1 MSSTYSAILWKGL
14 TRTVSLCV
22 EHHSRTTK
30 MFLQSSRRFIQATK
44 GSVFRVSKCPFTN
57 ISLEKAENGI
67 AQLSLNREN
76 GKNSLSKDM
85 IEEINQAVAQ
95 IRGDQAV
102 KVLIVKSGVNKVFC
116 AGADLKER
124 LTMKNEEVEAFVEK
138 LRMSFHGV
146 STLPIP
152 TIAVIEGAALGGGLE
167 LALACDLRVAGA
179 RATLGLP
186 ETSLAI
192 IPGAGG
198 TQRLPRVVGVAK
210 AKELIFT
217 SARLTSDE
225 AVKIGL
231 INMSVEAD
239 NALITAEGIAL
250 KIVQNGPIGVRMA
263 KAAIDGGIDVDIE
276 KALEVEKACYAQVV
290 NTEDRL
296 EGINAFVEKRKSVY
310 KGR

>member
-1 MSSTYSAILWKGL
+1 
-14 TRTVSLCV
+14 
-22 EHHSRTTK
+22 
-30 MFLQSSRRFIQATK
+30 
-44 GSVFRVSKCPFTN
+44 
-57 ISLEKAENGI
+57 
-67 AQLSLNREN
+67 
-76 GKNSLSKDM
+76 
-85 IEEINQAVAQ
+85 
-95 IRGDQAV
+95 
-102 KVLIVKSGVNKVFC
+102 
-116 AGADLKER
+116 
-124 LTMKNEEVEAFVEK
+124 
-138 LRMSFHGV
+138 MSFHGV

>member
-1 MSSTYSAILWKGL
+1 MNLSVRRL
-14 TRTVSLCV
+14 TQL
-22 EHHSRTTK
+22 SRPLLAK
-30 MFLQSSRRFIQATK
+30 IGARAFN
-44 GSVFRVSKCPFTN
+44 N
-57 ISLEKAENGI
+57 IALEKAENGV
-67 AQLSLNREN
+67 AQLALNREN
-76 GKNSLSKDM
+76 GKNSLSKEM
-85 IEEINQAVAQ
+85 VEELNQAVAQ
-95 IRGDQAV
+95 IRGDPSV
-102 KVLIVKSGVNKVFC
+102 RVLIIKSNVSKVFC

-124 LTMKNEEVEAFVEK
+124 LGMKSEEVEAFVEK

-152 TIAVIEGAALGGGLE
+152 TIAAIEGAALGGGLE
-167 LALACDLRVAGA
+167 LALACDIRIAGA

-217 SARLTSDE
+217 SARLTAEE
-225 AVKIGL
+225 AAAIGL
-231 INMSVEAD
+231 VNSCVAAE
-239 NALITAEGIAL
+239 NALITAEGMAL
-250 KIVQNGPIGVRMA
+250 KIVQNGPIGVRMG
-263 KAAIDGGIDVDIE
+263 KAAVDGGIDKNIE
-276 KALEVEKACYAQVV
+276 DALKVEKACYAQVV

>member
-1 MSSTYSAILWKGL
+1 
-14 TRTVSLCV
+14 
-22 EHHSRTTK
+22 
-30 MFLQSSRRFIQATK
+30 MFLSARRLLQTSK
-44 GSVFRVSKCPFTN
+44 VCSFRVRSCAFNN
-57 ISLEKAENGI
+57 IALEKAENGI
-67 AQLSLNREN
+67 AQLALNRDV
-76 GKNSLSKDM
+76 GKNSLSKEM
-85 IEEINQAVAQ
+85 VEELNQAVAQ
-95 IRGDQAV
+95 IRGDSSIR
-102 KVLIVKSGVNKVFC
+102 VLIIKSNVNKVFC

-124 LTMKNEEVEAFVEK
+124 LGMKNEEVEAFVEK

-152 TIAVIEGAALGGGLE
+152 TIAAIEGAALGGGLE
-167 LALACDLRVAGA
+167 LALACDIRIAGS

-217 SARLTSDE
+217 SARLSAEE
-225 AVKIGL
+225 AAAIGL
-231 INMSVEAD
+231 VNACVEAE
-239 NALITAEGIAL
+239 NALITAEGMAL
-250 KIVQNGPIGVRMA
+250 KIVQNGPIGVRMG
-263 KAAIDGGIDVDIE
+263 KAAVDGGIDKSME
-276 KALEVEKACYAQVV
+276 EALKVEKACYAQVV
-290 NTEDRL
+290 NTEDRM

>member
-1 MSSTYSAILWKGL
+1 MHRSVRRLTQVSRPLSAKIGA
-14 TRTVSLCV
+14 RA
-22 EHHSRTTK
+22 
-30 MFLQSSRRFIQATK
+30 FN
-44 GSVFRVSKCPFTN
+44 N
-57 ISLEKAENGI
+57 IALEKAENGV
-67 AQLSLNREN
+67 AQLALNREN
-76 GKNSLSKDM
+76 GKNSLSKEM
-85 IEEINQAVAQ
+85 VEELNQAVAQ
-95 IRGDQAV
+95 IRGDPSV
-102 KVLIVKSGVNKVFC
+102 RVLIIKSNVSKVFC

-124 LTMKNEEVEAFVEK
+124 LGMKSEEVEAFVEK

-152 TIAVIEGAALGGGLE
+152 TIAAIEGAALGGGLE
-167 LALACDLRVAGA
+167 LALACDIRIAGA

-217 SARLTSDE
+217 SARLTAEE
-225 AVKIGL
+225 AAAIGL
-231 INMSVEAD
+231 VNSCVAAE
-239 NALITAEGIAL
+239 NALITAEGMAL
-250 KIVQNGPIGVRMA
+250 KIVQNGPIGVRMG
-263 KAAIDGGIDVDIE
+263 KAAVDGGIDKNIE
-276 KALEVEKACYAQVV
+276 DALKVEKACYAQVV
-290 NTEDRL
+290 NTEDRM

>member
-1 MSSTYSAILWKGL
+1 MLLNA
-14 TRTVSLCV
+14 
-22 EHHSRTTK
+22 SRRI
-30 MFLQSSRRFIQATK
+30 LQSSKRSLVQTPLRSFN
-44 GSVFRVSKCPFTN
+44 N
-57 ISLEKAENGI
+57 ISLEKSENGI
-67 AQLSLNREN
+67 AQLSLNREV
-76 GKNSLSKDM
+76 GKNSLSKEMVD
-85 IEEINQAVAQ
+85 ELNQAVAQ
-95 IRGDQAV
+95 LRGDSSV
-102 KVLIVKSGVNKVFC
+102 RVLLIKSGVSKVFC

-124 LTMKNEEVEAFVEK
+124 LTMTNSDVETFVEK
-138 LRMSFHGV
+138 LRNSFQGV
-146 STLPIP
+146 ATLPIP

-167 LALACDLRVAGA
+167 LALACDIRIVGA

-198 TQRLPRVVGVAK
+198 TQRLSRVIGIAK

-217 SARLTSDE
+217 SARLNGEE
-225 AVKIGL
+225 AAAMGL
-231 INMSVEAD
+231 VNQCVDAD

-263 KAAIDGGIDVDIE
+263 KAAIDGGFGLSLE
-276 KALEVEKACYAQVV
+276 AGLEVERKCYAQVV
-290 NTEDRL
+290 NTEDRM

>member
-1 MSSTYSAILWKGL
+1 MDIILL
-14 TRTVSLCV
+14 VYQPIQQPNQQSI
-22 EHHSRTTK
+22 E
-30 MFLQSSRRFIQATK
+30 MFLNASRRVVQ
-44 GSVFRVSKCPFTN
+44 VSRRNLVYSSLRPFNN
-57 ISLEKAENGI
+57 ISLERAENGI
-67 AQLSLNREN
+67 AQLSLNREV

-95 IRGDQAV
+95 VRGDSSV
-102 KVLIVKSGVNKVFC
+102 RVLLVKSGVNKVFC

-124 LTMKNEEVEAFVEK
+124 LTMSNSDVEAFVDK
-138 LRMSFHGV
+138 LRNSFQGV
-146 STLPIP
+146 ATLPIP

-167 LALACDLRVAGA
+167 LALACDMRIVGA

-198 TQRLPRVVGVAK
+198 TQRLSRVIGIAK

-217 SARLTSDE
+217 SARLNGEE
-225 AVKIGL
+225 AAALGL
-231 INMSVEAD
+231 VNQCVQAD

-263 KAAIDGGIDVDIE
+263 KAAIDGGFDVS
-276 KALEVEKACYAQVV
+276 LEEGLGVEKKCYAQVV
-290 NTEDRL
+290 NTEDRM

>member
-1 MSSTYSAILWKGL
+1 MMFVPAA
-14 TRTVSLCV
+14 
-22 EHHSRTTK
+22 SR
-30 MFLQSSRRFIQATK
+30 I
-44 GSVFRVSKCPFTN
+44 VRVSARPAFRISSCAFNN
-57 ISLEKAENGI
+57 IALEKAENGI
-67 AQLSLNREN
+67 AQLALNRDI
-76 GKNSLSKDM
+76 GKNSLSKEMVD
-85 IEEINQAVAQ
+85 ELNQAVAQ
-95 IRGDQAV
+95 IRGDSSI
-102 KVLIVKSGVNKVFC
+102 KVLIVKSNVSKVFC

-124 LTMKNEEVEAFVEK
+124 LTMKNAEVEAFVEK

-152 TIAVIEGAALGGGLE
+152 TIAAIEGAALGGGLE
-167 LALACDLRVAGA
+167 LALACDIRIAGS

-198 TQRLPRVVGVAK
+198 TQRLPRVIGVAK

-217 SARLTSDE
+217 SARLTAEE
-225 AVKIGL
+225 AAAIGL
-231 INMSVEAD
+231 VNMCVDAE
-239 NALITAEGIAL
+239 NAVITAEGMAL

-263 KAAIDGGIDVDIE
+263 KAAIDGGLSLNIDD
-276 KALEVEKACYAQVV
+276 ALKVEKACYAQVV
-290 NTEDRL
+290 NTEDRM

>member
-1 MSSTYSAILWKGL
+1 MHRSVRRLTQLSRPLSAKIGA
-14 TRTVSLCV
+14 RA
-22 EHHSRTTK
+22 
-30 MFLQSSRRFIQATK
+30 FN
-44 GSVFRVSKCPFTN
+44 N
-57 ISLEKAENGI
+57 IALEKAENGV
-67 AQLSLNREN
+67 AQLALNREN
-76 GKNSLSKDM
+76 GKNSLSKEM
-85 IEEINQAVAQ
+85 VEELNQAVAQ
-95 IRGDQAV
+95 IRGDPSV
-102 KVLIVKSGVNKVFC
+102 RVLIIKSNVSKVFC

-124 LTMKNEEVEAFVEK
+124 LGMKSEEVEAFVEK

-152 TIAVIEGAALGGGLE
+152 TIAAIEGAALGGGLE
-167 LALACDLRVAGA
+167 LALACDIRIAGA

-217 SARLTSDE
+217 SARLTAEE
-225 AVKIGL
+225 AAAIGL
-231 INMSVEAD
+231 VNSCVAAE
-239 NALITAEGIAL
+239 NALITAEGMAL
-250 KIVQNGPIGVRMA
+250 KIVQNGPIGVRMG
-263 KAAIDGGIDVDIE
+263 KAAVDGGIDKNIE
-276 KALEVEKACYAQVV
+276 DALKVEKACYAQVV

>member
-1 MSSTYSAILWKGL
+1 
-14 TRTVSLCV
+14 
-22 EHHSRTTK
+22 
-30 MFLQSSRRFIQATK
+30 MFLNASRRVVQ
-44 GSVFRVSKCPFTN
+44 VSRRNLVYSSLRPFNN
-57 ISLEKAENGI
+57 ISLERAENGI
-67 AQLSLNREN
+67 AQLSLNREV

-95 IRGDQAV
+95 VRGDSSV
-102 KVLIVKSGVNKVFC
+102 RVLLVKSGVNKVFC

-124 LTMKNEEVEAFVEK
+124 LTMSNSDVEAFVDK
-138 LRMSFHGV
+138 LRNSFQGV
-146 STLPIP
+146 ATLPIP

-167 LALACDLRVAGA
+167 LALACDMRIVGA

-198 TQRLPRVVGVAK
+198 TQRLSRVIGIAK

-217 SARLTSDE
+217 SARLNGEE
-225 AVKIGL
+225 AAALGL
-231 INMSVEAD
+231 VNQCVQAD

-263 KAAIDGGIDVDIE
+263 KAAIDGGFDVS
-276 KALEVEKACYAQVV
+276 LEEGLGVEKKCYAQVV
-290 NTEDRL
+290 NTEDRM

>member
-1 MSSTYSAILWKGL
+1 MHLSVRRLTQLSRPLSAKIGA
-14 TRTVSLCV
+14 RA
-22 EHHSRTTK
+22 
-30 MFLQSSRRFIQATK
+30 FN
-44 GSVFRVSKCPFTN
+44 N
-57 ISLEKAENGI
+57 IALEKAENGV
-67 AQLSLNREN
+67 AQLALNREN
-76 GKNSLSKDM
+76 GKNSLSKEM
-85 IEEINQAVAQ
+85 VEELNQAVAQ
-95 IRGDQAV
+95 IRGDPSV
-102 KVLIVKSGVNKVFC
+102 RVLIIKSNVSKVFC

-124 LTMKNEEVEAFVEK
+124 LGMKSEEVEAFVEK

-152 TIAVIEGAALGGGLE
+152 TIAAIEGAALGGGLE
-167 LALACDLRVAGA
+167 LALACDIRIAGA

-217 SARLTSDE
+217 SARLTAEE
-225 AVKIGL
+225 AAAIGL
-231 INMSVEAD
+231 VNSCVAAE
-239 NALITAEGIAL
+239 NALITAEGMAL
-250 KIVQNGPIGVRMA
+250 KIVQNGPIGVRMG
-263 KAAIDGGIDVDIE
+263 KAAVDGGIDKNIE
-276 KALEVEKACYAQVV
+276 DALKVEKACYAQVV

>member
-1 MSSTYSAILWKGL
+1 MDIILL
-14 TRTVSLCV
+14 VYQPIQQPNQQSI
-22 EHHSRTTK
+22 E
-30 MFLQSSRRFIQATK
+30 MFLNTSRRVVQ
-44 GSVFRVSKCPFTN
+44 VSRRNLVYSSLRPFNN
-57 ISLEKAENGI
+57 ISLERAENGI
-67 AQLSLNREN
+67 AQLSLNREV

-95 IRGDQAV
+95 VRGDSSV
-102 KVLIVKSGVNKVFC
+102 RVLLVKSGVNKVFC

-124 LTMKNEEVEAFVEK
+124 LTMSNSDVEAFVDK
-138 LRMSFHGV
+138 LRNSFQGV
-146 STLPIP
+146 ATLPIP

-167 LALACDLRVAGA
+167 LALACDMRIVGA

-198 TQRLPRVVGVAK
+198 TQRLSRVIGIAK

-217 SARLTSDE
+217 SARLNGEE
-225 AVKIGL
+225 AAALGL
-231 INMSVEAD
+231 VNQCVQAD

-263 KAAIDGGIDVDIE
+263 KAAIDGGFDVS
-276 KALEVEKACYAQVV
+276 LEEGLGVEKKCYAQVV
-290 NTEDRL
+290 NTEDRM

>member
-1 MSSTYSAILWKGL
+1 MNLSVRRLPQL
-14 TRTVSLCV
+14 
-22 EHHSRTTK
+22 SRPLLAK
-30 MFLQSSRRFIQATK
+30 IGARAFN
-44 GSVFRVSKCPFTN
+44 N
-57 ISLEKAENGI
+57 IALEKAENGV
-67 AQLSLNREN
+67 AQLALNREN
-76 GKNSLSKDM
+76 GKNSLSKEM
-85 IEEINQAVAQ
+85 VEELNQAVAQ
-95 IRGDQAV
+95 IRGDPSV
-102 KVLIVKSGVNKVFC
+102 RVLIIKSNVSKVFC

-124 LTMKNEEVEAFVEK
+124 LGMKSEEVEAFVEK

-152 TIAVIEGAALGGGLE
+152 TIAAIEGAALGGGLE
-167 LALACDLRVAGA
+167 LALACDIRIAGA

-217 SARLTSDE
+217 SARLTAEE
-225 AVKIGL
+225 AAAIGL
-231 INMSVEAD
+231 INSCVAAE
-239 NALITAEGIAL
+239 NALITAEGMAL
-250 KIVQNGPIGVRMA
+250 KIVQNGPIGVRMG
-263 KAAIDGGIDVDIE
+263 KAAVDGGIDKNIDD
-276 KALEVEKACYAQVV
+276 ALKVEKACYAQVV

>member
-1 MSSTYSAILWKGL
+1 MHLSVRRLTQLSRPLSAKIGV
-14 TRTVSLCV
+14 RA
-22 EHHSRTTK
+22 
-30 MFLQSSRRFIQATK
+30 FN
-44 GSVFRVSKCPFTN
+44 N
-57 ISLEKAENGI
+57 IALEMADYGV
-67 AQLSLNREN
+67 AQLALNREN
-76 GKNSLSKDM
+76 GKNSLSKEM
-85 IEEINQAVAQ
+85 VEELNQAVAQ
-95 IRGDQAV
+95 IRGDPSV
-102 KVLIVKSGVNKVFC
+102 RVLIIKSNVSKVFC

-124 LTMKNEEVEAFVEK
+124 LGMKSEEVEAFVEK

-152 TIAVIEGAALGGGLE
+152 TIAAIEGAALGGGLE
-167 LALACDLRVAGA
+167 LALACDIRIAGA

-217 SARLTSDE
+217 SARLTAEE
-225 AVKIGL
+225 AAAIGL
-231 INMSVEAD
+231 VNSCVAAE
-239 NALITAEGIAL
+239 NALITAEGMAL
-250 KIVQNGPIGVRMA
+250 KIVQNGPIGVRMG
-263 KAAIDGGIDVDIE
+263 KAAVDGGIDKNIE
-276 KALEVEKACYAQVV
+276 DALKVEKACYAQVV

>member
-1 MSSTYSAILWKGL
+1 MHLSVRRLTQLSRPLSAKIGV
-14 TRTVSLCV
+14 RA
-22 EHHSRTTK
+22 
-30 MFLQSSRRFIQATK
+30 FN
-44 GSVFRVSKCPFTN
+44 N
-57 ISLEKAENGI
+57 IALEKAENGV
-67 AQLSLNREN
+67 AQLALNREN
-76 GKNSLSKDM
+76 GKNSLSKEM
-85 IEEINQAVAQ
+85 VEELNQAVAQ
-95 IRGDQAV
+95 IRGDPSV
-102 KVLIVKSGVNKVFC
+102 RVLIIKSNVSKVFC

-124 LTMKNEEVEAFVEK
+124 LGMKSEEVEAFVEK

-152 TIAVIEGAALGGGLE
+152 TIAAIEGAALGGGLE
-167 LALACDLRVAGA
+167 LALACDIRIAGA

-217 SARLTSDE
+217 SARLTAEE
-225 AVKIGL
+225 AAAIGL
-231 INMSVEAD
+231 VNSCVAAE
-239 NALITAEGIAL
+239 NALITAEGMAL
-250 KIVQNGPIGVRMA
+250 KIVQNGPIGVRMG
-263 KAAIDGGIDVDIE
+263 KAAVDGGIDKNIE
-276 KALEVEKACYAQVV
+276 DALKVEKACYAQVV